1 MYYFIIFTDKY
12 SVFSPVAHLRSYHVA
27 AGSFTVGAVQPKILQ
42 AFLGTCVGVSLV
54 DRSVGIGGLIH
65 LLLPEPTSSAV
76 DDQPA
81 KYATTGMPLF
91 LDSLYRAGGRRENLR
106 ACVAG
111 GALIGPVEDLDLAL
125 DIGGRT
131 AEIVLAFLEKRNV
144 TIEKVETGGF
154 HACTLS
160 LDLQTLKA
168 FIRPIEAEKP
178 AAPSEAGPA
187 TKEEILTS
195 MEKLTPIPQVAL
207 KVLRMT
213 DEDRDIKALAA
224 EVAKDQVMGAK
235 TLRLCNSVLYSGRNR
250 IESIDQALVLL
261 GTKLLI
267 KFIVSASINTYFS
280 QVGGGYSLC
289 KGGMYQHAVGTAV
302 VAETLAAATGRVKPS
317 LAYTAGLIHDIGK
330 VVLDQHVSSALP
342 YFYRELF
349 ENRSDVMSI
358 ERSTFGIDHCETGG
372 LLASNWELPGSM
384 REAMRYHH
392 CPEKATHQPQLAHI
406 VHLSDLL
413 LSRFQTGLE
422 LERMDTSRLTSR
434 MAAVGLAIDDLPGLV
449 DRIPANVFEPPP
461 DMPPTNATE
470 T

>member
-1 MYYFIIFTDKY
+1 
-12 SVFSPVAHLRSYHVA
+12 VA
-27 AGSFTVGAVQPKILQ
+27 AGSFTVGAAQAKILQ
-42 AFLGTCVGVSLV
+42 AFLGTCVGVCLV
-54 DRSVGIGGLIH
+54 DRTAGVGGLIH
-65 LLLPEPTSSAV
+65 LLLPEPTSSAAG
-76 DDQPA
+76 DQPA

-91 LDSLYRAGGRRENLR
+91 LDSLYRAGAGRENLR

-111 GALIGPVEDLDLAL
+111 GALIGPVEDIDLAL

-131 AEIVLAFLEKRNV
+131 AEIALAFLEKQDIP
-144 TIEKVETGGF
+144 IEKVETGGL
-154 HACTLS
+154 HACSLS
-160 LDLQTLKA
+160 LDMQTLKA

-178 AAPSEAGPA
+178 ATPGGAGPA
-187 TKEEILTS
+187 TKAEILTA

-213 DEDRDIKALAA
+213 DEDRDIRTLAA

-235 TLRLCNSVLYSGRNR
+235 TLRLCNSVLFSGRNR

-261 GTKLLI
+261 GTRMLI

-289 KGGMYQHAVGTAV
+289 KGGMYRHAVGTAV
-302 VAETLAAATGRVKPS
+302 VAETLAAATGRVRPS

-330 VVLDQHVSSALP
+330 VVLDQHVGSALP

-349 ENRSDVMSI
+349 EHRTDFMSI
-358 ERSTFGIDHCETGG
+358 EKSTFGIDHSETGG
-372 LLASNWELPGSM
+372 LLASNWKLPGSL
-384 REAMRYHH
+384 RETMLYHH
-392 CPEKATHQPQLAHI
+392 CPENASQQPELAHI

-434 MAAVGLAIDDLPGLV
+434 MAAVGLALEDLPGLV
-449 DRIPANVFEPPP
+449 DRIPADVFEPP
-461 DMPPTNATE
+461 TAHATE